1 MGNVIGGE
9 RNSRGERETI
19 GPVSLAQVM
28 EDVDARIA
36 SGESEHLRPVPTGFY
51 PLDDVLNGG
60 LHLGELLMIGGPY
73 GVGKTIWGLQVAR
86 NVVYNEKDAAALYVC
101 YEHDRAHLMSR
112 LMCLESAELGHKE
125 DALTLRKLADLS
137 MNVPP
142 GMGLTGMLRQVRR
155 YGEVLDRMAT
165 YASRLF
171 LVKASSAHS
180 TLDQVQQWAQEV
192 QEGGLRRVLL
202 VVDYLQKV
210 PLGRSDLAAEEEVTT
225 YLAQGLKEMAMALE
239 IAVIAI
245 AASDRLGLKAKRM
258 RLADLRGSSALQYE
272 ADIGL
277 ILNNKF
283 DIISR
288 EHMVYNPAQAQSIR
302 NWVVLSVE
310 KNRAGI
316 HAVDMEYL
324 LDAVHFRIV
333 PKGDFVR
340 ERLVDEKVFLE

>member
-1 MGNVIGGE
+1 MRSLVGGGQNA
-9 RNSRGERETI
+9 RVEREAAR
-19 GPVSLAQVM
+19 PMSLARVM
-28 EDVDARIA
+28 EDVDAQIA
-36 SGESEHLRPVPTGFY
+36 AGEQEHLRPMATGFY

-60 LHLGELLMIGGPY
+60 LHPGELLMIGGPY

-86 NVVYNEKDAAALYVC
+86 NVVYHEKDAAALYVC
-101 YEHDRAHLMSR
+101 YEHDRAHLMWR

-125 DALTLRKLADLS
+125 DALTLRKLSDLS

-142 GMGLTGMLRQVRR
+142 GMGFTEALRQVRR

-165 YASRLF
+165 YASRLL

-180 TLDQVQQWAQEV
+180 TLDQVQQWVEEV
-192 QEGGLRRVLL
+192 QEEGLRRVLL

-210 PLGRSDLAAEEEVTT
+210 PVGRSDLGPEEEVTT
-225 YLAQGLKEMAMALE
+225 YLAQGLKELAMALE
-239 IAVIAI
+239 VAVIAI
-245 AASDRLGLKAKRM
+245 AASDRPGLKSKRM

-288 EHMVYNPAQAQSIR
+288 EHMVYNPAQAQTIR